1 MDKQPPIQRVALIGR
16 QRVSKIS
23 ETLQEICGHLEQ
35 QGKTVVLEQ
44 LTAALLPDSHLPSI
58 PKDQLKEH
66 CDLIIVVGGDGSLLG
81 AARIAADQNLPVV
94 GINRGTLGFLTDI
107 APNKLDQLD
116 EVLAGHY
123 LTEER
128 FLLEAQVHNEEGHQ
142 TPMTALNDVVLLP
155 GDKAQMI
162 LFDVYINE
170 HFAYTMRAD
179 GLIVATPTG
188 STAYAL
194 SGGGPILFPSLNA
207 MVLVPLCPHILS
219 SRPLV
224 ITGDCELR
232 INISKANVMT
242 PEISCDGQRRQPVPI
257 GTNITIKRHEN
268 AFNLIHPMSYNY
280 YDTLRAK
287 LHWKG

>member
-1 MDKQPPIQRVALIGR
+1 
-16 QRVSKIS
+16 
-23 ETLQEICGHLEQ
+23 
-35 QGKTVVLEQ
+35 
-44 LTAALLPDSHLPSI
+44 PSI
-58 PKDQLKEH
+58 PKDELKKH

-107 APNKLDQLD
+107 SPNRLEQLD
-116 EVLAGHY
+116 AVLEGHY
-123 LTEER
+123 LSEER
-128 FLLEAQVHNEEGHQ
+128 FLLEAQVHNDQGHQ

-162 LFDVYINE
+162 VFDLYINE
-170 HFAYTMRAD
+170 YFAYTMRAD

-194 SGGGPILFPSLNA
+194 SGGGPILFPGLNA
-207 MVLVPLCPHILS
+207 IVLVPLCPHILS

-224 ITGDCELR
+224 ITGDCQLR
-232 INISKANVMT
+232 ITICKTNVMT
-242 PEISCDGQRRQPVPI
+242 PEISCDGQRRLPVPI
-257 GTNITIKRHEN
+257 GTNITIKKHEHS
-268 AFNLIHPMSYNY
+268 FRLIHPINYNY